1 MQTGICNQQW
11 NCKPFCSNY
20 RTRWQKTLYSWHK

>member
-1 MQTGICNQQW
+1 MQTCIYNQQW

-20 RTRWQKTLYSWHK
+20 RTR